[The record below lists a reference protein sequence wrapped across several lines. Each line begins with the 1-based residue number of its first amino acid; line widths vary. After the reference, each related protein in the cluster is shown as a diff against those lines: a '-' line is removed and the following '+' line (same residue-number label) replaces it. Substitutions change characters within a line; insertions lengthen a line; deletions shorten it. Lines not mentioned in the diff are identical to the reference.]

1 MVPDT
6 RESLILRLPDTEDVA
21 AWDEFAAIY
30 EPLIYRLARAKGL
43 QHADAQEVVQEVLLA
58 VSRAVERWKPGEEF
72 GRFRDWL
79 FQISRNLVINQLTR
93 RKHRSI
99 GSGDSK
105 VAALLNGQCA
115 PGPDES
121 QWFDLELRREI
132 FHYAASRVKSQVTD
146 STWQAF
152 WLSSVEQQPIR
163 AVAARLHMTA
173 GSVYIARS
181 RVMAK
186 LRQLSQAYLHDDGL
200 AARPE
205 APLYSTPSTE
215 KGKP

>member
-6 RESLILRLPDTEDVA
+6 RESLILRLPDKEDVT
-21 AWDEFAAIY
+21 AWDEFTAIY
-30 EPLIYRLARAKGL
+30 EPLVYRLARAKGL

-58 VSRAVERWKPGEEF
+58 VSRAVERWKPGEEL

-79 FQISRNLVINQLTR
+79 FRISRNLVINQLTR

-99 GSGDSK
+99 GSGDSR

-115 PGPDES
+115 PDLDES
-121 QWFDLELRREI
+121 LWFDLEMRREI
-132 FHYAASRVKSQVTD
+132 FHYGAGLVKSQVTA

-152 WLSSVEQQPIR
+152 WLSSVEQLPIST
-163 AVAARLHMTA
+163 VATRLKMTP

-186 LRQLSQAYLHDDGL
+186 LRQISQAYLQDEVS
-200 AARPE
+200 AA
-205 APLYSTPSTE
+205 STGAFTRSTGSIG
-215 KGKP
+215 KGEP